1 MVVFIAVLL
10 RIQIINLAPGHM
22 RHSKSLCVFA
32 PGRLLVEWFYMLYFD
47 SCDVALD
54 FLTFVF
60 SEGNKCITNFMI
72 ILIIFTPTLL
82 SALNKFILL
91 WFKD

>member
-22 RHSKSLCVFA
+22 RHWKSLCVFA
-32 PGRLLVEWFYMLYFD
+32 PGRLLVEWFYMRYFD
-47 SCDVALD
+47 SCDVELD

-82 SALNKFILL
+82 CIKQIYIVMV
-91 WFKD
+91 

>member
-1 MVVFIAVLL
+1 MRQKVLYVVVFIAVLL

-32 PGRLLVEWFYMLYFD
+32 PGRLLVEWFYM
-47 SCDVALD
+47 
-54 FLTFVF
+54 FVF

-72 ILIIFTPTLL
+72 ILIIFTTTLL
-82 SALNKFILL
+82 CIKQIYIVMV
-91 WFKD
+91 